1 MIKNV
6 SKLEIKISEKI
17 YQFFC
22 DQDSPL
28 AEAKEA
34 LFQFQKFVGQ
44 IEDAVKAQQ
53 EQAAKEAEEKEA
65 AEKAKAEEPKVEPL
79 QASV

>member
-6 SKLEIKISEKI
+6 SKLEIKINEKI

-44 IEDAVKAQQ
+44 IEDAVKAQK
-53 EQAAKEAEEKEA
+53 EQEEKEA
-65 AEKAKAEEPKVEPL
+65 AEKAKVEQDKVEPITE
-79 QASV
+79 SV